1 MAQKQKTILLH
12 ILTKRVYLYRA
23 ETFALYDRK

>member
-1 MAQKQKTILLH
+1 MAQKQGAFWLH